1 LLMSRIING
10 NGKTAITRINE
21 HEKLCRIMQR
31 ETFKKIDELSERI
44 QRLEK
49 IIMVSA
55 GVIITSMG
63 GLIVSLLLVILK

>member
-1 LLMSRIING
+1 MSRTING
-10 NGKTAITRINE
+10 NGKTALTRINE

-49 IIMVSA
+49 IILVSA

>member
-1 LLMSRIING
+1 MPRHING
-10 NGKTAITRINE
+10 NSKTALTRIDE

-63 GLIVSLLLVILK
+63 SLIVSLLLVILK